1 MQEIFTTQ
9 QVNARQSIDLINIK
23 VPGFQLFIDFAYMA
37 RMAITMQ
44 DVDTVL
50 NTAVTLKS
58 ATMLEACCEF
68 LKSQL
73 TGDNCV
79 DIISIAEAYN
89 LTEIKRQANRLM
101 CERLIEL
108 SQTYKKGQFMPDV
121 KEDFEGKMPK
131 LFQN

>member
-1 MQEIFTTQ
+1 
-9 QVNARQSIDLINIK
+9 
-23 VPGFQLFIDFAYMA
+23 MA
-37 RMAITMQ
+37 RMAMTMQ
-44 DVDTVL
+44 DVDMVL
-50 NTAVTLKS
+50 NTAVALKS
-58 ATMLEACCEF
+58 GTMLEACCEF

-108 SQTYKKGQFMPDV
+108 SQTYKKGMPDT
-121 KEDFEGKMPK
+121 KEDLEGEYRQVQKMTIYQGFSNTRPY
-131 LFQN
+131 LHFGRN